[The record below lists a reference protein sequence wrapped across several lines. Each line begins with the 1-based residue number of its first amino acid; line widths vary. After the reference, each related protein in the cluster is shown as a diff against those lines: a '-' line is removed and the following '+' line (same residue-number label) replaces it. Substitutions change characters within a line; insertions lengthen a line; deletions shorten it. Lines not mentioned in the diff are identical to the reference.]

1 MNARNAID
9 LIPSELRAILK
20 HKECLSLKRGMPVSI
35 DEAIEDFIL
44 NYREQWLQEKLHQ
57 DVKKQI
63 LEMEKH
69 LWYRSEKAGYDIG
82 KKAAVEE
89 WIHNYAAAWRAAEES
104 LESNGFLTGRF
115 VLKKREEPLTP
126 VGPKIG
132 EIARL
137 YDSDIYV
144 HWRGMHSCSFI
155 MNKKKFLDVKSQ
167 CFLHQFNADEED
179 AAVIEVVATGNEARE
194 VIDSIRCLNALPL

>member
-1 MNARNAID
+1 MNTRNAID

-20 HKECLSLKRGMPVSI
+20 HKKCLSLKIGMAVSI
-35 DEAIEDFIL
+35 DEAIEDFVR

-57 DVKKQI
+57 DIKKQI

-69 LWYRSEKAGYDIG
+69 LWCRSEKAGYDIG

-115 VLKKREEPLTP
+115 VLKKREEPNTP
-126 VGPKIG
+126 VGPKLN
-132 EIARL
+132 EAARL

-144 HWRGMHSCSFI
+144 HWSGMHSCNFI
-155 MNKKKFLDVKSQ
+155 MNKKKYLDLKSQ
-167 CFLHQFNADEED
+167 CFLHHFNADEKD
-179 AAVIEVVATGNEARE
+179 AIEIEVIAIGDEARGVIELINGIVSLT
-194 VIDSIRCLNALPL
+194 